1 MMDKQILTT
10 PILAAAWDRGSKS
23 NLGASSKTIPPSGDS
38 STPRDTAATPQK

>member
-23 NLGASSKTIPPSGDS
+23 NLGASSKTIPVLVGT
-38 STPRDTAATPQK
+38 STPRDTAALPQK